1 MTPTKPGIDWA
12 ERYVL
17 LEHWKSDLDF
27 YTDDLRFLHHLID
40 KYFIWITK
48 RENLDMV
55 KELRIQIAQLKE
67 KCNELLEAVKS
78 EMHHIASMMETPED
92 KKPELSREECEELEK
107 EFTGFVKSFRANRKE
122 VFKITEYIMDSEELP
137 SLLKS

>member
-1 MTPTKPGIDWA
+1 MSPATNGIDWS
-12 ERYVL
+12 EGYVL
-17 LEHWKSDLDF
+17 LDHWKSDLDF

-55 KELRIQIAQLKE
+55 RELRLQIAQLKE
-67 KCNELLEAVKS
+67 KCNELTEAVS
-78 EMHHIASMMETPED
+78 SQMHHIASFMESPED
-92 KKPELSREECEELEK
+92 RKSELSRKECEELEA
-107 EFTGFVKSFRANRKE
+107 EFTGFVKSFRVNRKE

-137 SLLKS
+137 SLLKN

>member
-1 MTPTKPGIDWA
+1 MSPATNGIDWS

-55 KELRIQIAQLKE
+55 RELRIQIAQLKE
-67 KCNELLEAVKS
+67 KCNGLMEAVGSQMHQIAALMESPGDQKS
-78 EMHHIASMMETPED
+78 
-92 KKPELSREECEELEK
+92 ELSRKECEDLEA
-107 EFTGFVKSFRANRKE
+107 EFTEFVKSFRANRKE

-137 SLLKS
+137 SLLKN